1 MKRDE
6 AYSMVKEH
14 VKNRNLVYHMLACEA
29 IMRALAKH
37 FREDEEMWGMAGL
50 LHDLDYPETVE
61 NPSKHGL
68 ITIEMLKDKG
78 VDKKIM
84 DAILAHCGKK
94 TPETLMEKA
103 LYAVDPMSGL
113 IVASALITPA
123 KKLSAIDGKFVKRRF
138 KEKAFAK
145 GASREQIK
153 TCESFGV
160 PLDEFLDIG
169 VRAMQSIADEI
180 GL

>member
-1 MKRDE
+1 MTRDE
-6 AYSMVKEH
+6 AYSIVVEH
-14 VKNRNLVYHMLACEA
+14 VKNKNLVYHMLACEA
-29 IMRALAKH
+29 IMRALARR
-37 FREDEEMWGMAGL
+37 FGEDEQMWGIAGL
-50 LHDLDYPETVE
+50 LHDLDYPETM
-61 NPSKHGL
+61 NDPAKHGL
-68 ITIEMLKDKG
+68 ITVEMLKDKG
-78 VDKKIM
+78 VDKRIL

-94 TPETLMEKA
+94 EPETLMERA

-113 IVASALITPA
+113 IVASALITPD

-145 GASREQIK
+145 GANREQIR
-153 TCESFGV
+153 TCESFGI

-169 VRAMQSIADEI
+169 VKAMQSIADKI